1 MAEGRPSHPLWELTL
16 ARMRE
21 FLREPGA
28 LFWVFVFPLLLAIG
42 LGLAFRDRPPDKL
55 QVAVDAKLPDA
66 ARLAAALSRSGRIE
80 VHLLTGVAAQQ
91 ALRRGRVALLIGGPF
106 AAAQRSA
113 SPATASRPT
122 ASRPAVA
129 RLSYHYDPSRPESGA
144 VRLAVDD
151 ALQRALG
158 RVDVLHA
165 TDVSVTERG
174 ARYIDFLIPG
184 LIGLNLMGSNLWGIG
199 FVIVQNR
206 NRKLLKRFAATP
218 LRRSHY
224 LLAFALSRLLFLVV
238 EVALLLLFAVFV
250 FDVHIHG
257 SLLGVGLVAL
267 SGGLCFAGVAL
278 LVAARPESVEVASG
292 WMNLVMLPMWLLSG
306 SFFSYER
313 FPTFLHT
320 PIRALPLTALNDA
333 LRAVINEG
341 AALWQTWPQLAVLAA
356 WGVLCFVVALKIF
369 RWR

>member
-28 LFWVFVFPLLLAIG
+28 LFWVFVFPLLLAVG
-42 LGLAFRDRPPDKL
+42 LGLAFRDRPPEKL
-55 QVAVDAKLPDA
+55 HVAVDASLPNA
-66 ARLAAALSRSGRIE
+66 ARLVSALRRSGRLE
-80 VHLLTGVAAQQ
+80 VRLLTGVAAEQ
-91 ALRRGRVALLIGGPF
+91 ALRRGRVALLIGGAVATSRPLRPPTSRP
-106 AAAQRSA
+106 AASR
-113 SPATASRPT
+113 PASRPT
-122 ASRPAVA
+122 LA
-129 RLSYHYDPSRPESGA
+129 RLSYRYDPGRPESGA
-144 VRLAVDD
+144 VRLIVDD

-184 LIGLNLMGSNLWGIG
+184 LIGLNVMGSNLWGIG

-224 LLAFALSRLLFLVV
+224 LLAFALSRLLFLVT
-238 EVALLLLFAVFV
+238 EVVLLLLFAVFV

-257 SLLGVGLVAL
+257 SLLGVAFVAL
-267 SGGLCFAGVAL
+267 AGGSASPAWRCSWRRGPRASRSPRAG
-278 LVAARPESVEVASG
+278 
-292 WMNLVMLPMWLLSG
+292 
-306 SFFSYER
+306 
-313 FPTFLHT
+313 
-320 PIRALPLTALNDA
+320 
-333 LRAVINEG
+333 
-341 AALWQTWPQLAVLAA
+341 
-356 WGVLCFVVALKIF
+356 
-369 RWR
+369 